1 MRVGRLVLV
10 AILLV
15 VVQVTVFT
23 HLRLFGVV
31 PDLGLILAV
40 AIAYR
45 HGPEAGAL
53 TGFGAGLGVDLF
65 LTTPLALSAL
75 TYALTAHAVGTLQAG
90 MLREP
95 RGITPVIGGLAG
107 LAGGFIF
114 AGLAIVAG
122 VEGVQDTRTLSVIA
136 VAATYDAIVAPAVF
150 WLVNRLVEGDRTR
163 ASDWTYRSR

>member
-1 MRVGRLVLV
+1 MRVGRLAVV
-10 AILLV
+10 VVLLV

-53 TGFGAGLGVDLF
+53 TGFAAGLAYDLF
-65 LTTPLALSAL
+65 LETPLALSAL
-75 TYALTAHAVGTLQAG
+75 TYALTAYAVGMLQAG

-95 RGITPVIGGLAG
+95 RGITPVIGGLSG
-107 LAGGFIF
+107 LGGGFVF
-114 AGLAIVAG
+114 AGLGILAG
-122 VEGVQDTRTLSVIA
+122 VEGLQGSRTVYVVAL
-136 VAATYDAIVAPAVF
+136 AATYDAVVAPALF
-150 WLVNRLVEGDRTR
+150 WLVNRLVDDDRGSAPGLTFR
-163 ASDWTYRSR
+163 A